1 MDIFSQLT
9 VVVGRLGSN
18 DDSINNSISMLGT
31 AFFIREDGYLVTP
44 RHVIN
49 DQDKGLV
56 ILLPHIRG
64 MNEYQDLSDTSCNCV
79 DVEIVEIDPI
89 RDLAILKLKNNGVFT
104 LPIPSLG
111 AIDDVNVGET
121 VQMFGY
127 PHCTEGRRVLTYQ
140 STAIGAKFLL
150 STNSIKSKQAVLNIQ
165 SRPGQSGS
173 LVFSERS
180 NKIIGVLLGTYAPSS
195 GIFLNGINPA
205 ELNQTTHIISA
216 EYIKDML

>member
-1 MDIFSQLT
+1 MDIFSQIT
-9 VVVGRLGSN
+9 VVVGRV
-18 DDSINNSISMLGT
+18 DADRVSMLGT

-49 DQDKGLV
+49 DTDEGLV
-56 ILLPHIRG
+56 VLVPHIRG
-64 MNEYQDLSDTSCNCV
+64 MNEYQDLSDTSCHCIYI
-79 DVEIVEIDPI
+79 EIVEIDPI
-89 RDLAILKLKNNGVFT
+89 RDLAVLKLKDDPRFN
-104 LPIPSLG
+104 LRIPSLG
-111 AIDDVNVGET
+111 SIDDVDVGET

-173 LVFSERS
+173 LVFSERL

-195 GIFLNGINPA
+195 GILLNGINPA